1 MSRERIRRRLDSN
14 ELESENASILSGVEN
29 LFDVAMVFAV
39 ALIVALAS
47 FWQAPLLFEDQDYTA
62 VVNPGRP
69 DMELIVKEGREL
81 KRYQAS
87 TEQGS
92 GEGELLGRAYRL
104 PDGKVVYVP
113 TDAERQRTDGETEK
127 SRADASSGH

>member
-1 MSRERIRRRLDSN
+1 MTRPRKYRRISLDSID
-14 ELESENASILSGVEN
+14 EPTESILSGVEN

-39 ALIVALAS
+39 ALIVALAA
-47 FWQAPLLFEDQDYTA
+47 FWQSPLLFESQDFTA
-62 VVNPGRP
+62 VVNPGKP
-69 DMELIVKEGREL
+69 DMELVVKEGKEL

-113 TDAERQRTDGETEK
+113 TEAERKKNAAVE
-127 SRADASSGH
+127 

>member
-1 MSRERIRRRLDSN
+1 MTRPRKYRRISLDSID
-14 ELESENASILSGVEN
+14 EPTESILSGVEN

-39 ALIVALAS
+39 ALIVALAA
-47 FWQAPLLFEDQDYTA
+47 FWQSPLLFENQDFTA
-62 VVNPGRP
+62 VVNPGKP
-69 DMELIVKEGREL
+69 DMELVVKEGKEL

-113 TDAERQRTDGETEK
+113 TEAERK
-127 SRADASSGH
+127 KNDAAE

>member
-1 MSRERIRRRLDSN
+1 MKSYRKHFRLDS
-14 ELESENASILSGVEN
+14 SQFDAPSDSILAGVEN

-39 ALIVALAS
+39 ALIVALAA
-47 FWQAPLLFEDQDYTA
+47 FWQSPLLFQNQDFTA
-62 VVNPGRP
+62 VVNPGKP
-69 DMELIVKEGREL
+69 DMELVVKEGREL
-81 KRYQAS
+81 KRYKAS

-113 TDAERQRTDGETEK
+113 TEQERRANEAEAAAAKENAQ
-127 SRADASSGH
+127 

>member
-1 MSRERIRRRLDSN
+1 MTRPRKYRRISLDSID
-14 ELESENASILSGVEN
+14 EPTESITSGVEN

-39 ALIVALAS
+39 ALIVALAA
-47 FWQAPLLFEDQDYTA
+47 FWQSPLLFESQDFTA
-62 VVNPGRP
+62 VVNPGKP
-69 DMELIVKEGREL
+69 DMELVVKEGKEL

-113 TDAERQRTDGETEK
+113 TEAERKKNAAAE
-127 SRADASSGH
+127 

>member
-1 MSRERIRRRLDSN
+1 MTRPRKYRRISLDSID
-14 ELESENASILSGVEN
+14 EPTESITSGVEN

-39 ALIVALAS
+39 ALIVALAA
-47 FWQAPLLFEDQDYTA
+47 FWQSPLLFENQDFTA
-62 VVNPGRP
+62 VVNPGKP
-69 DMELIVKEGREL
+69 DMELVVKEGKEL

-113 TDAERQRTDGETEK
+113 TEAERKKNAAAE
-127 SRADASSGH
+127 

>member
-1 MSRERIRRRLDSN
+1 MTRLRKYRRISLDSID
-14 ELESENASILSGVEN
+14 EPTESITSGVEN

-39 ALIVALAS
+39 ALIVALAA
-47 FWQAPLLFEDQDYTA
+47 FWQSPLLFENQDFTA
-62 VVNPGRP
+62 VVNPGKP
-69 DMELIVKEGREL
+69 DMELVVKEGKEL

-113 TDAERQRTDGETEK
+113 TDAERKKNAAAE
-127 SRADASSGH
+127 

>member
-1 MSRERIRRRLDSN
+1 MTRPRKYRRISLDSID
-14 ELESENASILSGVEN
+14 EPTESITSGVEN

-39 ALIVALAS
+39 ALIVALAA
-47 FWQAPLLFEDQDYTA
+47 FWQSPLLFGNQDFTA
-62 VVNPGRP
+62 VVNPGKP
-69 DMELIVKEGREL
+69 DMELVVKEGKEL

-113 TDAERQRTDGETEK
+113 TEAERKKNAAAE
-127 SRADASSGH
+127 

>member
-1 MSRERIRRRLDSN
+1 MTRPQKYRRISLDSID
-14 ELESENASILSGVEN
+14 EPTESITSGVEN

-39 ALIVALAS
+39 ALIVALAA
-47 FWQAPLLFEDQDYTA
+47 FWQSPLLFENQDFTA
-62 VVNPGRP
+62 VVNPGKP
-69 DMELIVKEGREL
+69 DMELVVKEGKEL

-113 TDAERQRTDGETEK
+113 TAAERKKNAAAE
-127 SRADASSGH
+127 

>member
-1 MSRERIRRRLDSN
+1 MTRPRKYRRISLDSVD
-14 ELESENASILSGVEN
+14 EPTESILSGVEN

-39 ALIVALAS
+39 ALIVALAA
-47 FWQAPLLFEDQDYTA
+47 FWQSPLLFENQDFTA
-62 VVNPGRP
+62 VVNPGKP
-69 DMELIVKEGREL
+69 DMELVVKEGKEL

-113 TDAERQRTDGETEK
+113 TEAERKKNAAAE
-127 SRADASSGH
+127 

>member
-1 MSRERIRRRLDSN
+1 MTRPRKYRRISLDSID
-14 ELESENASILSGVEN
+14 EPTESILSGVEN

-39 ALIVALAS
+39 ALIVALAA
-47 FWQAPLLFEDQDYTA
+47 FWQSPLLFESQDFTA
-62 VVNPGRP
+62 VVNPGKP
-69 DMELIVKEGREL
+69 DMELVVKEGKEL

-104 PDGKVVYVP
+104 PDGEVVYVP
-113 TDAERQRTDGETEK
+113 TEAERKKNAAAE
-127 SRADASSGH
+127 

>member
-1 MSRERIRRRLDSN
+1 MTRPRKYRRISLDSID
-14 ELESENASILSGVEN
+14 EPTGSITSGVEN

-39 ALIVALAS
+39 ALIVALAA
-47 FWQAPLLFEDQDYTA
+47 FWQSPLLFESQDFTA
-62 VVNPGRP
+62 VVNPGKP
-69 DMELIVKEGREL
+69 DMELVVKEGKEL

-113 TDAERQRTDGETEK
+113 TEAERKKNAAAE
-127 SRADASSGH
+127 

>member
-1 MSRERIRRRLDSN
+1 MTCPRKYRRISLDSID
-14 ELESENASILSGVEN
+14 EPTESITSGVEN

-39 ALIVALAS
+39 ALIVALAA
-47 FWQAPLLFEDQDYTA
+47 FWQSPLLFENQDFTA
-62 VVNPGRP
+62 VVNPGKP
-69 DMELIVKEGREL
+69 DMELVVKEGKEL

-113 TDAERQRTDGETEK
+113 TEAERKKNAAAE
-127 SRADASSGH
+127 

>member
-1 MSRERIRRRLDSN
+1 MTRPRKYRRISLDSID
-14 ELESENASILSGVEN
+14 EPTESITSGVEN

-39 ALIVALAS
+39 ALIVALAA
-47 FWQAPLLFEDQDYTA
+47 FWQSPLLFENQDFTA
-62 VVNPGRP
+62 VVNPGKP
-69 DMELIVKEGREL
+69 DMELVVKEGKEL

-113 TDAERQRTDGETEK
+113 TEAERK
-127 SRADASSGH
+127 KNDAAE

>member
-1 MSRERIRRRLDSN
+1 MTRPQKYRRISLDSID
-14 ELESENASILSGVEN
+14 EPTESITSGVEN

-39 ALIVALAS
+39 ALIVALAA
-47 FWQAPLLFEDQDYTA
+47 FWQSPLLFENQDFTA
-62 VVNPGRP
+62 VVNPGKP
-69 DMELIVKEGREL
+69 DMELVVKEGKEL

-113 TDAERQRTDGETEK
+113 TEAERKKNAAAE
-127 SRADASSGH
+127 

>member
-1 MSRERIRRRLDSN
+1 MTRPRKYRRISLDSID
-14 ELESENASILSGVEN
+14 EPTESITSGVEN

-39 ALIVALAS
+39 ALIVALAA
-47 FWQAPLLFEDQDYTA
+47 FWQSPLLFENQDFTA
-62 VVNPGRP
+62 VVNPGKP
-69 DMELIVKEGREL
+69 DMELVVKEGKEL

-113 TDAERQRTDGETEK
+113 TEAERKKNAGAE
-127 SRADASSGH
+127 

>member
-1 MSRERIRRRLDSN
+1 MTRLRTYRRISLDSID
-14 ELESENASILSGVEN
+14 EPTESITSGVEN

-39 ALIVALAS
+39 ALIVALAA
-47 FWQAPLLFEDQDYTA
+47 FWQSPLLFENQDFTA
-62 VVNPGRP
+62 VVNPGKP
-69 DMELIVKEGREL
+69 DMELVVKEGKEL

-113 TDAERQRTDGETEK
+113 TEAERKKNAAAE
-127 SRADASSGH
+127 